1 MDLIRTSILRS
12 FLIDTHSLLHSQS
25 RNEDVFNMFR
35 DMADR
40 ENGHQGKDVNVKL
53 RLTFLEA
60 VNGCTKEVKYDVG
73 TTTKTKR
80 GRPKV
85 DSKTRTVDV
94 KIPAGVDSVST
105 DRQTDRKA
113 DRRHHTNCVRQ
124 TASDR
129 RQTASD
135 RQADRQHQTDR
146 KTDRKADNI
155 SQTDRQTDKQ
165 ANRSKD

>member
-1 MDLIRTSILRS
+1 
-12 FLIDTHSLLHSQS
+12 
-25 RNEDVFNMFR
+25 MFR

-40 ENGHQGKDVNVKL
+40 DNSHQGKDVNVKL

-85 DSKTRTVDV
+85 ESKSRTVDV

-105 DRQTDRKA
+105 DRQTDRQTLSDSNKET
-113 DRRHHTNCVRQ
+113 DSISHT
-124 TASDR
+124 AFD
-129 RQTASD
+129 
-135 RQADRQHQTDR
+135 
-146 KTDRKADNI
+146 
-155 SQTDRQTDKQ
+155 
-165 ANRSKD
+165 